1 MVGRHLRRSV
11 VYALCVL
18 TPTLAAAQQPP
29 KASPDSAALALA
41 RRLLQAMHYSENIV
55 AGVETALAEQR
66 RQNTQLPAVF
76 YDSLVARMKRTA
88 PELLDSLVPG
98 YARRFTRAEL
108 EGMVRFFESPA
119 GQTLATQQASL
130 SLEAMQFGQRWGARL
145 AAAIMKDLVDAGIDI
160 TKP

>member
-11 VYALCVL
+11 VHALCLL
-18 TPTLAAAQQPP
+18 TPTPAAAQQPP

-66 RQNTQLPAVF
+66 RQNTQFPAVF

-88 PELLDSLVPG
+88 PELLASLVPG
-98 YARRFTRAEL
+98 HPRGLTRAEL
-108 EGMVRFFESPA
+108 HGRVR
-119 GQTLATQQASL
+119 L
-130 SLEAMQFGQRWGARL
+130 LEA
-145 AAAIMKDLVDAGIDI
+145 AA
-160 TKP
+160 